1 MYKYAMFPTAID
13 DLAYCN
19 SQGTC
24 DVMCDVLKVLKII
37 VTAVLTK
44 IAQLFSIHAC

>member
-24 DVMCDVLKVLKII
+24 DVMCDVLK
-37 VTAVLTK
+37 
-44 IAQLFSIHAC
+44 SSENYCNRSPN